1 MSFTVDDFHDLIRL
15 VETRPEWRAEL
26 RRLVLTNELL
36 TVPDQLAALRA
47 RSEEQFQAL
56 AEAQQR
62 TDLQLATLTERVTAL
77 TVAQE
82 RTDSQL
88 TALTERVTA
97 LAAAQERMDNHLTA
111 LTERVTTLTERVTAL
126 AAAQER
132 MDNHLTALTERV
144 TTLTERVTA
153 LAAAQERMDRQLTAL
168 TEQVTALTERV
179 TTLTAAQ
186 ERMDRQLATLTEQV
200 AALTRVVHTLTVDV
214 GTLKGKSLEA
224 DYRSRGH
231 AYLSRVIRRPHVL
244 TADELMTI
252 IEDARDRK
260 MLSDIEAQDL
270 YETDLV
276 VRGRRLEDGTEVYL
290 VVEVSWGVGPHDVE
304 RALQRA
310 RMLSHIGLATI
321 PVVAGEHILPEA
333 HERARQSQVW
343 QVTDGRAI
351 PPVSASSPN

>member
-1 MSFTVDDFHDLIRL
+1 MPFTMDDFHDLIRL
-15 VETRPEWRAEL
+15 IETRPEWRAEL
-26 RRLVLTNELL
+26 RRLVLTEELL
-36 TVPDQLAALRA
+36 AAPDQLAALRA

-56 AEAQQR
+56 VEAQQR
-62 TDLQLATLTERVTAL
+62 TNIQL
-77 TVAQE
+77 
-82 RTDSQL
+82 
-88 TALTERVTA
+88 
-97 LAAAQERMDNHLTA
+97 
-111 LTERVTTLTERVTAL
+111 TTLTERVTAL

-132 MDNHLTALTERV
+132 MDNQLTA
-144 TTLTERVTA
+144 LTERVTA
-153 LAAAQERMDRQLTAL
+153 LAAAQERMDRQLTA
-168 TEQVTALTERV
+168 
-179 TTLTAAQ
+179 
-186 ERMDRQLATLTEQV
+186 LTEQV

-231 AYLSRVIRRPHVL
+231 AYLSRVVRRPHVL
-244 TADELMTI
+244 TSDELMTI
-252 IEDARDRK
+252 IEDARDRG

-276 VRGRRLEDGTEVYL
+276 VRGRRSEDGTEVYL

-304 RALQRA
+304 RAVQRA
-310 RMLSHIGLATI
+310 RVLSHIGLATI

-351 PPVSASSPN
+351 PPVSTSSPN

>member
-111 LTERVTTLTERVTAL
+111 LTE
-126 AAAQER
+126 
-132 MDNHLTALTERV
+132 
-144 TTLTERVTA
+144 
-153 LAAAQERMDRQLTAL
+153 
-168 TEQVTALTERV
+168 QVTALTERV

-252 IEDARDRK
+252 IEDARDRG

-321 PVVAGEHILPEA
+321 PVVAGEHILPET

>member
-26 RRLVLTNELL
+26 RRLVLTDELL

-62 TDLQLATLTERVTAL
+62 TDLQLTTLTERVTAL

-97 LAAAQERMDNHLTA
+97 LAAAQERMDSQLTA
-111 LTERVTTLTERVTAL
+111 LTERVTAL
-126 AAAQER
+126 AAAQEH
-132 MDNHLTALTERV
+132 MDS
-144 TTLTERVTA
+144 
-153 LAAAQERMDRQLTAL
+153 
-168 TEQVTALTERV
+168 
-179 TTLTAAQ
+179 
-186 ERMDRQLATLTEQV
+186 QLATLTEQV

-231 AYLSRVIRRPHVL
+231 AYLSRVVRRPHVL
-244 TADELMTI
+244 TSDELTTL
-252 IEDARDRK
+252 IEDARDRG
-260 MLSDIEAQDL
+260 MLSDIEAQEL

-276 VRGRRLEDGTEVYL
+276 VRGRRSEDGTEVYL

-304 RALQRA
+304 RAVQRA
-310 RMLSHIGLATI
+310 RVLSHIGLATI

-351 PPVSASSPN
+351 PPVSSSH

>member
-36 TVPDQLAALRA
+36 TVPEQLATLRA

-62 TDLQLATLTERVTAL
+62 TGLQLATLTERVTAL

-97 LAAAQERMDNHLTA
+97 LAAAQERMNS
-111 LTERVTTLTERVTAL
+111 
-126 AAAQER
+126 
-132 MDNHLTALTERV
+132 
-144 TTLTERVTA
+144 
-153 LAAAQERMDRQLTAL
+153 
-168 TEQVTALTERV
+168 
-179 TTLTAAQ
+179 
-186 ERMDRQLATLTEQV
+186 QLATLTEQV
-200 AALTRVVHTLTVDV
+200 ASLTRVVHTLTVDV
-214 GTLKGKSLEA
+214 GTLKGKNLEA

-231 AYLSRVIRRPHVL
+231 AYLSRVVRRPHVL
-244 TADELMTI
+244 TSDELTTL
-252 IEDARDRK
+252 IEDARDRG
-260 MLSDIEAQDL
+260 MLSDIEVQDL

-276 VRGRRLEDGTEVYL
+276 VRGRRSEDRIEVYL
-290 VVEVSWGVGPHDVE
+290 VVEVSWGVGPRDVE
-304 RALQRA
+304 RAVQRA
-310 RMLSHIGLATI
+310 HTLAHIGLVTI

-333 HERARQSQVW
+333 AELARRAQVW

-351 PPVSASSPN
+351 SPSAAPSSP

>member
-62 TDLQLATLTERVTAL
+62 TDLQLTTLTERVTAL

-88 TALTERVTA
+88 T
-97 LAAAQERMDNHLTA
+97 
-111 LTERVTTLTERVTAL
+111 TLTERVTAL
-126 AAAQER
+126 TVAQER
-132 MDNHLTALTERV
+132 MDS
-144 TTLTERVTA
+144 
-153 LAAAQERMDRQLTAL
+153 QLT
-168 TEQVTALTERV
+168 
-179 TTLTAAQ
+179 
-186 ERMDRQLATLTEQV
+186 TLTEQV

-231 AYLSRVIRRPHVL
+231 AYLSRVVRRPHVL
-244 TADELMTI
+244 TSDELMTI
-252 IEDARDRK
+252 IEDARDRGI
-260 MLSDIEAQDL
+260 LSDIEAQDL
-270 YETDLV
+270 YEIDLV
-276 VRGRRLEDGTEVYL
+276 VRGRRSEDGTDVYL

-304 RALQRA
+304 RAVQRA
-310 RMLSHIGLATI
+310 RVLSHIGLATI

-333 HERARQSQVW
+333 RERARQSQVW

-351 PPVSASSPN
+351 PPASAPSVP

>member
-1 MSFTVDDFHDLIRL
+1 MPFTVDDFHDLIRL

-56 AEAQQR
+56 AEAHQR
-62 TDLQLATLTERVTAL
+62 TDLQLATLTERVT
-77 TVAQE
+77 
-82 RTDSQL
+82 
-88 TALTERVTA
+88 
-97 LAAAQERMDNHLTA
+97 
-111 LTERVTTLTERVTAL
+111 TLTERVTAL
-126 AAAQER
+126 TAAQER
-132 MDNHLTALTERV
+132 MDSQLM
-144 TTLTERVTA
+144 TLTERVTA
-153 LAAAQERMDRQLTAL
+153 LTAAQERMDSQLAT
-168 TEQVTALTERV
+168 LTERV
-179 TTLTAAQ
+179 TALTAAQ
-186 ERMDRQLATLTEQV
+186 ERMDSQLATLTEQV

-214 GTLKGKSLEA
+214 GTLKDKSLEA

-231 AYLSRVIRRPHVL
+231 AYLSRVVRRPHVL

-252 IEDARDRK
+252 IEDARDRG
-260 MLSDIEAQDL
+260 MLSDVEAQDL

-276 VRGRRLEDGTEVYL
+276 IRGRRSEDGTEVYL

-304 RALQRA
+304 RAVQRA
-310 RMLSHIGLATI
+310 RVLSHIGLATI

>member
-1 MSFTVDDFHDLIRL
+1 MPFTVDDFHDLIRL

-26 RRLVLTNELL
+26 RRLVLTDELL
-36 TVPDQLAALRA
+36 TVPVQLAALRA

-56 AEAQQR
+56 AEAQKR
-62 TDLQLATLTERVTAL
+62 TDLQLATLTER
-77 TVAQE
+77 
-82 RTDSQL
+82 
-88 TALTERVTA
+88 
-97 LAAAQERMDNHLTA
+97 
-111 LTERVTTLTERVTAL
+111 
-126 AAAQER
+126 
-132 MDNHLTALTERV
+132 
-144 TTLTERVTA
+144 
-153 LAAAQERMDRQLTAL
+153 
-168 TEQVTALTERV
+168 VTALTERV

-186 ERMDRQLATLTEQV
+186 ERMDSQLATLTEQV

-231 AYLSRVIRRPHVL
+231 AYLSRVVRRPHVL

-252 IEDARDRK
+252 IEDARDRG
-260 MLSDIEAQDL
+260 MLSDVEAQDL
-270 YETDLV
+270 YGTDLV
-276 VRGRRLEDGTEVYL
+276 VRGRRSEDGTEVYL

-304 RALQRA
+304 RAVQCA

>member
-1 MSFTVDDFHDLIRL
+1 MPFTMDDFHDLIRL
-15 VETRPEWRAEL
+15 IETRPEWRAEL
-26 RRLVLTNELL
+26 RRLVLTEELL
-36 TVPDQLAALRA
+36 AVPDQLAALRA

-56 AEAQQR
+56 VEAQQR
-62 TDLQLATLTERVTAL
+62 TNIQL
-77 TVAQE
+77 
-82 RTDSQL
+82 
-88 TALTERVTA
+88 
-97 LAAAQERMDNHLTA
+97 
-111 LTERVTTLTERVTAL
+111 
-126 AAAQER
+126 
-132 MDNHLTALTERV
+132 

-168 TEQVTALTERV
+168 TERVTALA
-179 TTLTAAQ
+179 AAQ
-186 ERMDRQLATLTEQV
+186 ERMDRQLTALTEQV

-231 AYLSRVIRRPHVL
+231 AYLSRVVRRPHVL
-244 TADELMTI
+244 TSDELMTI
-252 IEDARDRK
+252 IEDARDRG

-276 VRGRRLEDGTEVYL
+276 VRGRRSEDGTEVYL

-304 RALQRA
+304 RAVQRA
-310 RMLSHIGLATI
+310 RVLSHIGLATI

-351 PPVSASSPN
+351 PPVSTSSPN

>member
-1 MSFTVDDFHDLIRL
+1 MPFTMDDFHDLIRL
-15 VETRPEWRAEL
+15 IETRPEWRAEL
-26 RRLVLTNELL
+26 RRLVLTEELL
-36 TVPDQLAALRA
+36 AAPDQLAALRA

-56 AEAQQR
+56 VEAQQR
-62 TDLQLATLTERVTAL
+62 TNIQL
-77 TVAQE
+77 
-82 RTDSQL
+82 
-88 TALTERVTA
+88 
-97 LAAAQERMDNHLTA
+97 
-111 LTERVTTLTERVTAL
+111 
-126 AAAQER
+126 
-132 MDNHLTALTERV
+132 

-168 TEQVTALTERV
+168 TERVTALA
-179 TTLTAAQ
+179 AAQ
-186 ERMDRQLATLTEQV
+186 ERMDRQLTALTEQV

-231 AYLSRVIRRPHVL
+231 AYLSRVVRRPHVL
-244 TADELMTI
+244 TSDELMTI
-252 IEDARDRK
+252 IEDARDRG

-276 VRGRRLEDGTEVYL
+276 IRGRRSEDGTEVYL

-304 RALQRA
+304 RAVQRA
-310 RMLSHIGLATI
+310 RVLSHIGLATI

-351 PPVSASSPN
+351 PPVSTSSPN